1 MKTLIAYFPDNKRIE
16 TVVKILC
23 STLKAD
29 CAEIDE
35 VVKNTFLKKIKSSL
49 GWSSSIYP
57 LDTNFLSYDNI
68 IIATQTFGKHIS
80 PAMYTFIREYS
91 FDNKSLYCLLC
102 FNKDVEEA
110 TKNILNEIEESG
122 SICKAVIKIRTD
134 ESTINALKER
144 KVYLVFDRN
153 NKIVLRDK
161 KFDDFTKSGLTK
173 ESLLDMQINHSD
185 DKSTLSNNED
195 ILLQYN
201 IKRKRKNKKVN
212 NN

>member
-1 MKTLIAYFPDNKRIE
+1 
-16 TVVKILC
+16 
-23 STLKAD
+23 
-29 CAEIDE
+29 
-35 VVKNTFLKKIKSSL
+35 
-49 GWSSSIYP
+49 
-57 LDTNFLSYDNI
+57 
-68 IIATQTFGKHIS
+68 
-80 PAMYTFIREYS
+80 MYTFIREYS

-201 IKRKRKNKKVN
+201 IKRKRKNKKSK
-212 NN
+212 